1 MKKDAEVIRYMK
13 ERSKGTSKRI
23 AAARSGMSERTARK

>member
-13 ERSKGTSKRI
+13 ERSKGTS
-23 AAARSGMSERTARK
+23 SLTTFNRKLDTSAST